1 MKIRKSKENQR
12 KYGNLSWK
20 IIKIKGGAMNFF
32 IRKLRENQS
41 VFIGKLRENQ
51 EKKKVEGGSWF
62 F

>member
-1 MKIRKSKENQR
+1 
-12 KYGNLSWK
+12 
-20 IIKIKGGAMNFF
+20 MNFF